1 MFEIFDQILALAN
14 KLMYS
19 VNTDSKRKVVLVIG
33 EMGNGK
39 SSTMNE
45 LIEELNKM
53 FDREVDE
60 EEQEYFNADAA

>member
-19 VNTDSKRKVVLVIG
+19 VNFDSKRKVVLAIG
-33 EMGNGK
+33 KMGNGK

-45 LIEELNKM
+45 LISELNKM
-53 FDREVDE
+53 FHREVD
-60 EEQEYFNADAA
+60 DDD

>member
-19 VNTDSKRKVVLVIG
+19 VNSDSKRKVVLVIG

-45 LIEELNKM
+45 LISELNTM
-53 FDREVDE
+53 FDREVDDD
-60 EEQEYFNADAA
+60 EQEYFNADAA

>member
-1 MFEIFDQILALAN
+1 
-14 KLMYS
+14 MYS

-45 LIEELNKM
+45 LISELNTM

-60 EEQEYFNADAA
+60 DEQEYFNADAA